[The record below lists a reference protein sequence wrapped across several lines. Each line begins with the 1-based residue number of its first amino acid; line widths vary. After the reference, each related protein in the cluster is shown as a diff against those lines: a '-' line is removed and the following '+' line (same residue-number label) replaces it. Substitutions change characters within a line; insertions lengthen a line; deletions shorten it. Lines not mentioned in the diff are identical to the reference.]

1 MRAVGFFTT
10 GSYHD
15 GASLKNSITFFLN
28 FLRFHPLF
36 LTDVTLQVNSQDL
49 KSVARLI
56 KEEMENAILLKVKLP
71 VKLKVGKKWG
81 EMTDFEIPE

>member
-15 GASLKNSITFFLN
+15 GASLKNSITFFLH